1 MGRRREPPHRAR
13 FPPPEVPAA
22 DPSTALPV
30 LAGLAGQVIS
40 GPVDALLADSMPEG
54 ERSGGYAWLWV
65 ANLLPS
71 CVGPLICAALFLRL
85 GNDWGQPVLRLVF
98 LAGLGL
104 QVPVMLLMFLF
115 RDEPEPATG
124 SEDSE
129 ASLSAS
135 EDGRGTPAAETGRTG
150 FGGLRQAHI
159 P

>member
-1 MGRRREPPHRAR
+1 M
-13 FPPPEVPAA
+13 
-22 DPSTALPV
+22 
-30 LAGLAGQVIS
+30 LAGLAGQIIS

-71 CVGPLICAALFLRL
+71 CVGPLICVVLFLRL

-115 RDEPEPATG
+115 RDEPEPAAG

-129 ASLSAS
+129 ASLRAS
-135 EDGRGTPAAETGRTG
+135 EDGGGTPAEAEAGRTG